1 VSWCR
6 YLDFELEGRFIGL
19 QRGGIVKMRR
29 IILVVLIGMMFLLAG
44 RASAQQIETD
54 HDRSEFR
61 SDQWRIAGQNL
72 SNTWSQPAEHSISP
86 TNVGGLSTKWVFTTG
101 GDVSATPTVD
111 GDAVYF
117 PDWGGNLFA
126 VEKQSGRLIWSHKI
140 SDYDGV
146 AGAISRVS
154 PAIDGEQ
161 LIIGDIQSSN
171 KVHNGANVISVDRK
185 TGGRR
190 WITQVDPHQAAII
203 TGSPVVFDGVVY
215 IGVSST
221 EETLALDPA
230 YPCCS
235 FRGSIVALDEKT
247 GRMLWKTFDMPENGG
262 QTGGYSGGAVWQP
275 PAIDPKRGTLFIGT
289 GNNYTAPADVE
300 ACQIATPTA
309 NCAAADDF
317 FDTALALDLK
327 TGQIKWAKRLQ
338 GFDTW
343 TVACIVSTGTNPNC
357 PVPSSPDFDL
367 GGSGPNLLGNIVGF
381 GQKSGIFWALN
392 PDDGNI
398 VWSTPVGPGASLGGI
413 EWGTATDG
421 QRIYVAISNSD
432 HLPYTLVPSGQQI
445 TWGAWSALDVATGKI
460 IWQVADPTANAIDRG
475 SVSVANGVL
484 YAGSNSG
491 QMYALDTKTGN
502 ILWNFASGGSVI
514 DGPSI
519 VDGTIYWGSGYRE
532 IQGTGNN
539 KVFAFALAGGNG
551 RGEHSGDHDEPSD
564 NHGQHSQK

>member
-1 VSWCR
+1 MSTKNRKVS
-6 YLDFELEGRFIGL
+6 LPMTALISVLFLVSALNAQHGSFES
-19 QRGGIVKMRR
+19 K
-29 IILVVLIGMMFLLAG
+29 
-44 RASAQQIETD
+44 SN
-54 HDRSEFR
+54 
-61 SDQWRIAGQNL
+61 QWQIAGQNL

-86 TNVGGLSTKWVFTTG
+86 ANVKDLSPKWVFTTG

-126 VEKQSGRLIWSHKI
+126 VKKESGRLIWSRKI

-154 PAIDGEQ
+154 PAVDGDQ
-161 LIIGDIQSSN
+161 LIIGDILSS
-171 KVHNGANVISVDRK
+171 KDVHDGANVIAVDRK
-185 TGGRR
+185 TGDLR
-190 WITQVDPHQAAII
+190 WITQVETHPAAII

-215 IGVSST
+215 IGVSSN
-221 EETLALDPA
+221 EEALATNPA

-235 FRGSIVALDEKT
+235 FRGSMVALDAKT
-247 GRMLWKTFDMPENGG
+247 GVILWKTFDMPDNGG
-262 QTGGYSGGAVWQP
+262 RTDQYSGGAIWQP

-289 GNNYTAPADVE
+289 GNNYTVPADVV
-300 ACQIATPTA
+300 ACQNANPNA
-309 NCAAADDF
+309 NCTAPDDF
-317 FDTALALDLK
+317 FDAALGLDLK
-327 TGQIKWAKRLQ
+327 TGQVKWSKKLQ
-338 GFDTW
+338 GSDTW
-343 TVACIVSTGTNPNC
+343 TVACITSSGTNPNC

-367 GGSGPNLLGNIVGF
+367 GGSGPNLVGNIIGF

-421 QRIYVAISNSD
+421 KRIYVAIANSD
-432 HLPYTLVPSGQQI
+432 HLPYTLVPSGQKI

-460 IWQVADPTANAIDRG
+460 LWQTADPTAGTIDRG
-475 SVSVANGVL
+475 SVSVANGVM

-491 QMYALDTKTGN
+491 QMYALDATTGN
-502 ILWNFASGGSVI
+502 ILWNFASGGTVI

-519 VDGTIYWGSGYRE
+519 VDSVLYWGSGYRNIE
-532 IQGTGNN
+532 GTGNN
-539 KVFAFALAGGNG
+539 KVYAFTLAGSDHGG
-551 RGEHSGDHDEPSD
+551 GHSNNQGQKKVAFDPS
-564 NHGQHSQK
+564 NQ